1 MRIIYIHQYFLTP
14 EEGGATRS
22 YYLAKGMADAGIEI
36 EMVTSHNKNYYDL
49 KIING
54 IKVHYLP
61 VSYDQRFGFVKR
73 ILAFWNF
80 VNQTKIWL
88 KKLPR
93 PDLYY
98 ITSTPLTTGL
108 IGIWAKKRFGVPFI
122 FEVRDLW
129 PEAPIQVGVIKNPIL
144 KKILFYQEARIYR
157 HALKIVALS
166 PGIASEI
173 AKKSPQT
180 PTFIIPNFADSE
192 YLNMPEKQP
201 ELLRKY
207 NLKHEL
213 TVIYAGAI
221 GKVNA
226 VEELL
231 FLADLAKQQNKP
243 YQFVLVGKGSKQE
256 EILAKAKKNKLTNF
270 YYFPFGSK
278 QQVRELLSLAD
289 ICLVSFI
296 QLPVL
301 ATNSPNKFFDALAAG
316 KAILVNHSGW
326 IADLVEK
333 YGLGGLYTPQNP
345 NSAMDILNK
354 LAASPS
360 ELKQMKINA
369 YQLGRD
375 HFSKDLAIQK
385 LLKVVDPTN
394 HGRNFNDEV
403 YILTA

>member
-14 EEGGATRS
+14 DEGGATRS
-22 YYLAKGMADAGIEI
+22 YYLAKGMVDAGIEVELI
-36 EMVTSHNKNYYDL
+36 TSHNKNYYDL
-49 KIING
+49 KIIDG

-61 VSYDQRFGFVKR
+61 VSYDQRFGFAKR

-80 VNQTKIWL
+80 VYQAKIWL
-88 KKLPR
+88 RKLPR
-93 PDLYY
+93 PDLFY

-129 PEAPIQVGVIKNPIL
+129 PEAPIQVGAIKNPIF

-173 AKKSPQT
+173 VKKSPQT
-180 PTFIIPNFADSE
+180 PTFIIPNFADVD
-192 YLNMPEKQP
+192 YLKIPEKQP
-201 ELLRKY
+201 ELLLKY
-207 NLKHEL
+207 NLKNEL

-231 FLADLAKQQNKP
+231 SLADLAKQQNQP
-243 YQFVLVGKGSKQE
+243 YQFVLVGKGSKKE
-256 EILAKAKKNKLTNF
+256 EILAKAKKMKLNNF
-270 YYFPFGSK
+270 HYYPFGNK
-278 QQVRELLSLAD
+278 QQVRELLSLSD

-301 ATNSPNKFFDALAAG
+301 GTNSPNKFFDALAAG
-316 KAILVNHSGW
+316 KAVLVNHSGW

-333 YGLGGLYTPQNP
+333 YGLGGVYAPDNP
-345 NSAMDILNK
+345 HSAMEILNN

-360 ELKQMKINA
+360 ELKQVKTNA
-369 YQLGRD
+369 YQLGKD

-385 LLKVVDPTN
+385 LLKVVDPAK

>member
-22 YYLAKGMADAGIEI
+22 YYLAKGMVDAGIEV
-36 EMVTSHNKNYYDL
+36 EMITSHNKSYYDL
-49 KIING
+49 KIIAG

-61 VSYDQRFGFVKR
+61 VIYDQRFGFIKR
-73 ILAFWNF
+73 VLAFGNF
-80 VNQTKIWL
+80 VRQAKSWL

-93 PDLYY
+93 PDLFY

-108 IGIWAKKRFGVPFI
+108 IGIWAKKRFGVPFV

-129 PEAPIQVGVIKNPIL
+129 PEAPIQVGAIKNPIL
-144 KKILFYQEARIYR
+144 KKILYHQEARIYR

-166 PGIASEI
+166 PGIASAI
-173 AKKSPQT
+173 VHKSPNT
-180 PTFIIPNFADSE
+180 PTFIIPNFADVE
-192 YLNMPEKQP
+192 FLKMPEKRSV
-201 ELLRKY
+201 LLQQYK
-207 NLKHEL
+207 LKDEL

-231 FLADLAKQQNKP
+231 ILADLAKKQNKP
-243 YQFVLVGKGSKQE
+243 YQFVLLGKGSKRDP
-256 EILAKAKKNKLTNF
+256 ILAKAKKMKLTNF
-270 YYFPFGSK
+270 HYFPFGSK
-278 QQVRELLSLAD
+278 EQVRELLSLAD
-289 ICLVSFI
+289 VSLVSFI

-316 KAILVNHSGW
+316 KAVLVNHSGW
-326 IADLVEK
+326 IADLTEK
-333 YGLGGLYTPQNP
+333 YAIGGVYDSNDPAYGL
-345 NSAMDILNK
+345 DFLNR
-354 LAASPS
+354 LADSPS
-360 ELKQMKINA
+360 ELKEMKARA
-369 YQLGRD
+369 YQLGKE

-385 LLKVVDPTN
+385 LLKVIDPTN